1 MYRIKKEEQLYKFEE
16 IKHIHFEP
24 TQRCQ
29 AACPM
34 CDRTNNPHIKNAE
47 LSIEQFKQIVKQAM
61 PLHYKNF
68 CVTNA

>member
-1 MYRIKKEEQLYKFEE
+1 MYRFKDIR
-16 IKHIHFEP
+16 HVHFEP

-47 LSIEQFKQIVKQAM
+47 ISIEQFKQIIDVDFA
-61 PLHYKNF
+61 
-68 CVTNA
+68 

>member
-1 MYRIKKEEQLYKFEE
+1 MRSKD

-34 CDRTNNPHIKNAE
+34 CDRTNNPYIKNAE
-47 LSIEQFKQIVKQAM
+47 ISADGKTVTFQKPFMAYMKNPDELDVKIVLEEK
-61 PLHYKNF
+61 
-68 CVTNA
+68 